1 MPNNLNLNVNP
12 YYDDFSDDKQYQRIL
27 FKPGYAV
34 QARELTQI
42 QTILQ
47 KQVERFG
54 NHVFKEGAVITG
66 CDYALNTKVPYVKI
80 LDTDNASVTID
91 NDVLASYEGE
101 VLVNAATGLKAVI
114 KKATGGSESA
124 ILKTLHVQYLNQGT
138 NGTTTAFPA
147 SSVLYLESDDGITF
161 VVAASG
167 VTPTGYGSL
176 FSLKDGIIYG
186 KGTFVIHQEQTVV
199 VSAYSTTPSKKVGVT
214 IMESIV
220 GSDADS
226 TLLDPATGTYNY
238 TAPGADRLKVSTL
251 LESFDPNAV
260 TADNFNVLFELV
272 AGRVARRYDLTDY
285 GELNKVLARRTYDES
300 GDYTI
305 TPFTLSVREH
315 LKSGNNGGVY
325 AGAEG
330 DASKLALGVSAGKAY
345 VKGYEYQTYATQYF
359 DVDKETETRDVED
372 ANISTAYGNFV
383 IVKEVCGVASLN
395 AGTLVNLYGDIIALD
410 GTVTTPFSPA
420 QAATN
425 SNSDT
430 AAPNAANLIGTARV
444 ASLEYHSGTIGNSAC
459 KYRLYL
465 TDIKM
470 TAGNFSSTETIYSS
484 TAPAFFADID
494 TPPAILQDTSYNTML
509 FPLPN
514 RNISTLDLGGVGYD
528 NDFVYRKML
537 TGTTSNAGVVT
548 FNLSGDE
555 TFAFTAT
562 TTTTRNNEIIVVP
575 NAAVTSGSGVTIYY
589 EKGQIIPLG
598 ASASTTQGAVTAITS
613 TAGAGGPPNLMT
625 IDIFTD
631 GATLLDS
638 GVSVTVYVSVRK
650 TDTSPKT
657 KTLRKNRKLKLQISK
672 DFITTS
678 TITSG
683 ASTTFTIAS
692 IVSDDMSVGDKVY
705 HDSDA
710 DGVYTFIGTIGTI
723 NTGTGTVTFASS
735 ATAASSL
742 ASGGTVRITHPSFN
756 PTTKTLDG
764 SLSLGQYDV
773 IKINSVLSGSN
784 ATLFTSITTDSTSV
798 FELNTG
804 QTNSLYELS
813 SINKKSSETFDL
825 SHATNNKRLVVDFD
839 YFEHSNTSLGGYFSV
854 DSYPLPVQGTA
865 ATSAQI
871 EWTEIPKYKTS
882 NGVEYDLR
890 DVLDFRGTVT
900 EIANIT
906 TATGTTIMNPVAY
919 TETNKSFLAGI
930 FIPHAQEEFTTNYQ
944 YNLGRVDRVILNVE
958 GEFEVMKGIPDPT
971 PVSRLQPGNAM
982 TLGTVF
988 IPPFPSTSPKVA
1000 RSLSR
1005 REFAAVATTVENRRF
1020 TMQDINTIAENVK
1033 DLRKYTELSFLE
1045 QHLLN
1050 DTIATSA
1057 GVERPKNGILVD
1069 DFLDHSRGDVEDP
1082 NYSCAIFNGIL
1093 QPTLEPVNARFDVA
1107 GLTNLVRTSKDV
1119 FIVVEQTAGAY
1130 EYEVGQTATSST
1142 SGATGTIRHVVSL
1155 AAASNHTWWR
1165 LYLEDVTGTF
1175 GVGNPITSV
1184 TTAGDPVT
1192 GTIPPSISSVAHISA
1207 ASLPLI
1213 LRPVA
1218 VVSASAGN
1226 LVTLPYTQAVY
1237 VENPYASESINTTNK
1252 LLFTYEGTVELSP
1265 FCDPWF
1271 DEENTPEGDSF
1282 TLPTTGSTT
1291 WFASV
1296 VAPPRAAAPATSGTT
1311 GTGGGDGPPG
1321 TSGGSTSGGGGI
1333 QYIYNPMSQSYVPD
1347 NFNTLL

>member
-80 LDTDNASVTID
+80 LDTDNASVAID
-91 NDVLASYEGE
+91 NADLADYEGE
-101 VLVNAATGLKAVI
+101 VLVNSATGLKAVI
-114 KKATGGSESA
+114 KKTTPSA
-124 ILKTLHVQYLNQGT
+124 IYKTLHVQYLNQGT

-147 SSVLYLESDDGITF
+147 DAVLYLESDDTITF
-161 VVAASG
+161 VVAPSG

-214 IMESIV
+214 IVESIV

-238 TAPGADRLKVSTL
+238 TAPGADRLKVATL

-260 TADNFNVLFELV
+260 TADDFNVLFELV

-305 TPFTLSVREH
+305 TPFILSIREH

-325 AGAEG
+325 TSGNG
-330 DASKLALGVSAGKAY
+330 GSASKLALGVSAGKAY

-359 DVDKETETRDVED
+359 DVDKETETRDVES
-372 ANISTAYGNFV
+372 ANVSTAYGNYV

-395 AGTLVNLYGDIIALD
+395 AGTLVELYA
-410 GTVTTPFSPA
+410 GTASA
-420 QAATN
+420 AANAATLAGN
-425 SNSDT
+425 TNSDT
-430 AAPNAANLIGTARV
+430 TAPDGTKLGTARV
-444 ASLEYHSGTIGNSAC
+444 LSLEYHSGTVGNEAC

-465 TDIKM
+465 SDIKM
-470 TAGNFSSTETIYSS
+470 TAGDFSNVVTIYAS

-494 TPPAILQDTSYNTML
+494 STPATLQDTSYNTL
-509 FPLPN
+509 LVSLPS
-514 RNISTLDLGGVGYD
+514 RNVSTLDLGAGYN

-537 TGTTSNAGVVT
+537 TGTTSNTGAVT
-548 FNLSGDE
+548 FTLSGNE
-555 TFAFTAT
+555 TFAFTSNT
-562 TTTTRNNEIIVVP
+562 TTARNNEVILVA
-575 NAAVTSGSGVTIYY
+575 NADATHSSGVTFIY
-589 EKGQIIPLG
+589 EKGQIIPLA
-598 ASASTTQGAVTAITS
+598 ASATASSGAITALTS
-613 TAGAGGPPNLMT
+613 TSMT
-625 IDIFTD
+625 IDIYTD
-631 GATLLDS
+631 GATTLDS
-638 GVSVTVYVSVRK
+638 GIGVTAYVSVRK

-672 DFITTS
+672 DFTTTS

-683 ASTTFTIAS
+683 SSTTFTIAS
-692 IVSDDMSVGDKVY
+692 IASDDMSVGDKVY
-705 HDSDA
+705 HEDG
-710 DGVYTFIGTIGTI
+710 GVYTLIGTIGTI

-735 ATAASSL
+735 ATAASNL

-784 ATLFTSITTDSTSV
+784 TTAFTSIATDSTSV

-804 QTNSLYELS
+804 QTNSFYELS
-813 SINKKSSETFDL
+813 SISKKTDETFDL

-839 YFEHSNTSLGGYFSV
+839 YFEHSNSASLGGYFTV
-854 DSYPLPVQGTA
+854 DSYPLPAQGTA
-865 ATSAQI
+865 ASSAQI
-871 EWTEIPKYKTS
+871 EWTEMPKYKTP
-882 NGVEYDLR
+882 NGVEYELR
-890 DVLDFRGTVT
+890 DMLDFRGTVN
-900 EIANIT
+900 EISGIT
-906 TATGTTIMNPVAY
+906 TSTGTTIMNPVVY
-919 TETNKSFLAGI
+919 TEANKSFLAGI
-930 FIPHAQEEFTTNYQ
+930 YIPHAQEEFTTDYQ

-958 GEFEVMKGIPDPT
+958 GEFEVMTGIPDPT
-971 PVSRLQPGNAM
+971 PVARPQPGNAM

-988 IPPFPSTSPKVA
+988 IPPFPAASPKVA

-1005 REFAAVATTVENRRF
+1005 KEFAAVATPVENRRF
-1020 TMQDINTIAENVK
+1020 TMRDINTIAEDVK

-1045 QHLLN
+1045 QRLLN
-1050 DTIATSA
+1050 DTITTSA
-1057 GVERPKNGILVD
+1057 GAERPKNGILVD
-1069 DFLDHSRGDVEDP
+1069 DFLDHSRGDVDDP

-1093 QPTLEPVNARFDVA
+1093 QPTLKPVNAKFDVA

-1119 FIVVEQTAGAY
+1119 FIVVEQTGGAY
-1130 EYEVGQTATSST
+1130 EYEVGQTATSSST
-1142 SGATGTIRHVVSL
+1142 ATGTIKHVVVL
-1155 AAASNHTWWR
+1155 ATDTTTNYTWVR

-1175 GVGNPITSV
+1175 AGGNTITSV
-1184 TTAGDPVT
+1184 TSEGDPVT
-1192 GTIPPSISSVAHISA
+1192 GTIPSNISSVTNMLA

-1213 LRPVA
+1213 LRPDA

-1237 VENPYASESINTTNK
+1237 AENPYASESINTTNK

-1265 FCDPWF
+1265 LSDPWF
-1271 DEENTPEGDSF
+1271 DEENSPEGDSF
-1282 TLPTTGSTT
+1282 TLPTTGATS

-1311 GTGGGDGPPG
+1311 STTGTTTGTGDGG
-1321 TSGGSTSGGGGI
+1321 TSSGGTYGGGGLGL
-1333 QYIYNPMSQSYVPD
+1333 QYNYNPSTGAYEPVYT
-1347 NFNTLL
+1347 NTLLTLI

>member
-1 MPNNLNLNVNP
+1 MANNINLNVNP

-80 LDTDNASVTID
+80 LDTDNASVAID
-91 NDVLASYEGE
+91 NADLADYEGE
-101 VLVNAATGLKAVI
+101 VLVNSATGLKAII

-124 ILKTLHVQYLNQGT
+124 IYKTLHVQYLNQGT

-147 SSVLYLESDDGITF
+147 DAVLYLESDNTITF
-161 VVAASG
+161 VVAPSG

-214 IMESIV
+214 IVESIV

-238 TAPGADRLKVSTL
+238 TAPGADRLKVATL

-260 TADNFNVLFELV
+260 TADDFNVLFELV

-305 TPFTLSVREH
+305 TPFTLSIREH

-325 AGAEG
+325 TSGNG
-330 DASKLALGVSAGKAY
+330 GSASKLALGVSAGKAY

-372 ANISTAYGNFV
+372 ANVSTAYGNYV

-395 AGTLVNLYGDIIALD
+395 AGTLVNLYGDVPL
-410 GTVTTPFSPA
+410 TPFTPS

-430 AAPNAANLIGTARV
+430 AAPNAGNLIGTARV
-444 ASLEYHSGTIGNSAC
+444 ASLEYHSGTIGAAAC

-470 TAGNFSSTETIYSS
+470 TAGDFSSTETIYSS

-494 TPPAILQDTSYNTML
+494 STPATLQDTSYNTML
-509 FPLPN
+509 VSLPS
-514 RNISTLDLGGVGYD
+514 RNISTLDLGAGYN

-537 TGTTSNAGVVT
+537 TGTTSNTGVVT
-548 FNLSGDE
+548 FTLSGNE

-575 NAAVTSGSGVTIYY
+575 NAAVTSGAGATTYY

-598 ASASTTQGAVTAITS
+598 ASASTTQGAITALTS
-613 TAGAGGPPNLMT
+613 TSMT
-625 IDIFTD
+625 IDIVTD
-631 GATLLDS
+631 GATTLDS
-638 GVSVTVYVSVRK
+638 TVGVTVYASVKK
-650 TDTSPKT
+650 TDTNPRT
-657 KTLRKNRKLKLQISK
+657 KTLRKNRKLKLQISR
-672 DFITTS
+672 DLTTTNDAAGTVTTGETSFTVTSLS
-678 TITSG
+678 TVDAASGTS
-683 ASTTFTIAS
+683 
-692 IVSDDMSVGDKVY
+692 SDVVVGDKVY
-705 HDSDA
+705 YSPTPA
-710 DGVYTFIGTIGTI
+710 TKGTFQLVGTVTSVTPGTGTIGI
-723 NTGTGTVTFASS
+723 
-735 ATAASSL
+735 TAAL
-742 ASGGTVRITHPSFN
+742 AAGAFPAASTIRITHPSFN
-756 PTTKTLDG
+756 PNTFTFDAP
-764 SLSLGQYDV
+764 LSLGQYDV
-773 IKINSVLSGSN
+773 IKVNSVLSGPNTTAFS
-784 ATLFTSITTDSTSV
+784 SIATDSTSV

-804 QTNSLYELS
+804 QTNSFYELS
-813 SINKKSSETFDL
+813 SISKKTDETFDL

-839 YFEHSNTSLGGYFSV
+839 YFEHSNSASLGGYFTV

-865 ATSAQI
+865 ASSAQI
-871 EWTEIPKYKTS
+871 EWTEMPKYKTP
-882 NGVEYDLR
+882 NGVEYELR
-890 DVLDFRGTVT
+890 DVLDFRGTVN
-900 EIANIT
+900 EVSGIT
-906 TATGTTIMNPVAY
+906 TSTGTTIMNPVVY
-919 TETNKSFLAGI
+919 TEANKSFLAGI
-930 FIPHAQEEFTTNYQ
+930 YTPHAQEEFTTDYQ

-958 GEFEVMKGIPDPT
+958 GEFEVMTGIPDPT
-971 PVSRLQPGNAM
+971 PVARPQPGNAM

-988 IPPFPSTSPKVA
+988 IPPFPATSPKVA

-1005 REFAAVATTVENRRF
+1005 KEFAAVATPVENRRF
-1020 TMQDINTIAENVK
+1020 TMRDINTIAEDVK

-1045 QHLLN
+1045 QRLLN
-1050 DTIATSA
+1050 DTITTGGA
-1057 GVERPKNGILVD
+1057 ERPKNGILVD
-1069 DFLDHSRGDVEDP
+1069 DFLDHSRGDVDDP

-1093 QPTLEPVNARFDVA
+1093 QPTLKPVNAKFDVA

-1119 FIVVEQTAGAY
+1119 FIVVEQTGGAY
-1130 EYEVGQTATSST
+1130 EYEVGQTATSSST
-1142 SGATGTIRHVVSL
+1142 ATGTIKHVVVL
-1155 AAASNHTWWR
+1155 ATDTTTNYTWVR

-1175 GVGNPITSV
+1175 AGGNTITSV
-1184 TTAGDPVT
+1184 TSEGDPVT
-1192 GTIPPSISSVAHISA
+1192 GTIPSNISSVTNMLA

-1213 LRPVA
+1213 LRPDA
-1218 VVSASAGN
+1218 VVAASAGN

-1237 VENPYASESINTTNK
+1237 AENPYASESINTTNK

-1265 FCDPWF
+1265 LSDPWF
-1271 DEENTPEGDSF
+1271 DEENSPEGDSF
-1282 TLPTTGSTT
+1282 TLPTTGATS

-1311 GTGGGDGPPG
+1311 STTGTTTGTGDGGTYGSGSSG
-1321 TSGGSTSGGGGI
+1321 T
-1333 QYIYNPMSQSYVPD
+1333 QYNYNPSTGAYEPVYT
-1347 NFNTLL
+1347 NTLM

>member
-80 LDTDNASVTID
+80 LDTDNASVAID
-91 NDVLASYEGE
+91 NADLADYEGE
-101 VLVNAATGLKAVI
+101 VLVNSATGLKAVI
-114 KKATGGSESA
+114 KKTTGGSQSA
-124 ILKTLHVQYLNQGT
+124 IYKTLHVQYLNQGT

-147 SSVLYLESDDGITF
+147 DAVLYLESDNTITF
-161 VVAASG
+161 VVAPSG

-214 IMESIV
+214 IVESIV
-220 GSDADS
+220 GADADS

-238 TAPGADRLKVSTL
+238 TAPGADRLKVATL

-260 TADNFNVLFELV
+260 TADDFNVLFELV

-305 TPFTLSVREH
+305 TPFILSIREH

-325 AGAEG
+325 TSGNG
-330 DASKLALGVSAGKAY
+330 GSASKLALGVSAGKAY

-359 DVDKETETRDVED
+359 DVDKETETRDVES
-372 ANISTAYGNFV
+372 ANVSTAYGNYV

-395 AGTLVNLYGDIIALD
+395 AGTLVELYAGTASAAANSAALA
-410 GTVTTPFSPA
+410 GNT
-420 QAATN
+420 
-425 SNSDT
+425 NSDT
-430 AAPNAANLIGTARV
+430 TAPAGTKLGTARV
-444 ASLEYHSGTIGNSAC
+444 LSLEYHSGTVGNEAC

-465 TDIKM
+465 SDIKM
-470 TAGNFSSTETIYSS
+470 TAGDFSNVVTIYAS

-494 TPPAILQDTSYNTML
+494 STPATLQDTSYNTL
-509 FPLPN
+509 LVSLPS
-514 RNISTLDLGGVGYD
+514 RNVSTLDLGAGYN

-537 TGTTSNAGVVT
+537 TGTTSNTGAVT
-548 FNLSGDE
+548 FTLSGNE
-555 TFAFTAT
+555 TFAFTSNT
-562 TTTTRNNEIIVVP
+562 TTARNNEVILVA
-575 NAAVTSGSGVTIYY
+575 NADATHSGGTFIY
-589 EKGQIIPLG
+589 EKGQIIPLA
-598 ASASTTQGAVTAITS
+598 ASATASSGAITALTS
-613 TAGAGGPPNLMT
+613 TSMT
-625 IDIFTD
+625 IDIYTD
-631 GATLLDS
+631 GATTLDS
-638 GVSVTVYVSVRK
+638 GIGVTAYVSVRK

-672 DFITTS
+672 DFTTTS

-683 ASTTFTIAS
+683 SSTTFTIAS
-692 IVSDDMSVGDKVY
+692 IASDDMSVGDKVY

-710 DGVYTFIGTIGTI
+710 DGVYTLIGTIGTI

-784 ATLFTSITTDSTSV
+784 TTAFTSIATDSTSV

-804 QTNSLYELS
+804 QTNSFYELS
-813 SINKKSSETFDL
+813 SISKKTDETFDL

-839 YFEHSNTSLGGYFSV
+839 YFEHSNSASLGGYFTV
-854 DSYPLPVQGTA
+854 DSYPLPAQGTA
-865 ATSAQI
+865 ASSAQI
-871 EWTEIPKYKTS
+871 EWTEMPKYKTP
-882 NGVEYDLR
+882 NGVEYELR
-890 DVLDFRGTVT
+890 DVLDFRGTVN
-900 EIANIT
+900 EISGIT
-906 TATGTTIMNPVAY
+906 TSTGTTIMNPVVY
-919 TETNKSFLAGI
+919 TEANKSFLAGI
-930 FIPHAQEEFTTNYQ
+930 YIPHAQEEFTTDYQ

-958 GEFEVMKGIPDPT
+958 GEFEVMTGIPDPT
-971 PVSRLQPGNAM
+971 PVARPQPGNAM

-988 IPPFPSTSPKVA
+988 IPPFPAASPKVA

-1005 REFAAVATTVENRRF
+1005 KEFAAVATPVENRRF
-1020 TMQDINTIAENVK
+1020 TMRDINTIAEDVK

-1045 QHLLN
+1045 QRLLN
-1050 DTIATSA
+1050 DTITTSA
-1057 GVERPKNGILVD
+1057 GAERPKNGILVD
-1069 DFLDHSRGDVEDP
+1069 DFLDHSRGDVDDP

-1093 QPTLEPVNARFDVA
+1093 QPTLKPVNAKFDVA

-1119 FIVVEQTAGAY
+1119 FIVVEQTGGAY
-1130 EYEVGQTATSST
+1130 EYEVGQTATSSST
-1142 SGATGTIRHVVSL
+1142 ATGTIKHVVVL
-1155 AAASNHTWWR
+1155 ATDTTTNYTWVR

-1175 GVGNPITSV
+1175 AGGNTITSL
-1184 TTAGDPVT
+1184 TSEGDPVT
-1192 GTIPPSISSVAHISA
+1192 GTIPSNISSVTNMLA

-1213 LRPVA
+1213 LRPDA

-1237 VENPYASESINTTNK
+1237 AENPYASESINTTNK

-1265 FCDPWF
+1265 LSDPWF
-1271 DEENTPEGDSF
+1271 DEENSPEGDSF
-1282 TLPTTGSTT
+1282 TLPTTGATS

-1311 GTGGGDGPPG
+1311 STTGTTTGTGDGG
-1321 TSGGSTSGGGGI
+1321 TSSGGTYGGGSSGL
-1333 QYIYNPMSQSYVPD
+1333 QYNYNPSTGAYEPVYT
-1347 NFNTLL
+1347 NTLI

>member
-101 VLVNAATGLKAVI
+101 VLVNSATGLKAII

-124 ILKTLHVQYLNQGT
+124 IYKTLHVQYLNQGT

-147 SSVLYLESDDGITF
+147 DAVLYLESDNTITF
-161 VVAASG
+161 VVAPSG

-214 IMESIV
+214 IVESIV

-238 TAPGADRLKVSTL
+238 TAPGADRLKVATL

-260 TADNFNVLFELV
+260 TADDFNVLFELV

-305 TPFTLSVREH
+305 TPFALSIREH

-325 AGAEG
+325 TSGNG
-330 DASKLALGVSAGKAY
+330 GSASKLALGVSAGKAY

-359 DVDKETETRDVED
+359 DVDKETETRDAES
-372 ANISTAYGNFV
+372 ANVSTAYGNYV

-395 AGTLVNLYGDIIALD
+395 AGTLVELYA
-410 GTVTTPFSPA
+410 GTASA
-420 QAATN
+420 AATN

-430 AAPNAANLIGTARV
+430 TAPAGTKLGTARV
-444 ASLEYHSGTIGNSAC
+444 LSLEYHSGTVGNAAC

-465 TDIKM
+465 SDIKM
-470 TAGNFSSTETIYSS
+470 TAGDFSNVVTIYSS

-494 TPPAILQDTSYNTML
+494 STPATLQDTSYNTML
-509 FPLPN
+509 VSLPS
-514 RNISTLDLGGVGYD
+514 RNISTLDLGAGYN

-537 TGTTSNAGVVT
+537 TGTASTAGVVT
-548 FNLSGDE
+548 FTLSGNE
-555 TFAFTAT
+555 TFAFTANT
-562 TTTTRNNEIIVVP
+562 TTARDNEVILVA
-575 NAAVTSGSGVTIYY
+575 NANVTLSGGGATQY
-589 EKGQIIPLG
+589 EKGQIIPLA
-598 ASASTTQGAVTAITS
+598 ASATTSTGAITALTS
-613 TAGAGGPPNLMT
+613 TSMT
-625 IDIFTD
+625 IDIHSS
-631 GATLLDS
+631 AIDS
-638 GVSVTVYVSVRK
+638 VGVTAYVSVRK

-672 DFITTS
+672 DFTTTS

-683 ASTTFTIAS
+683 SSTTFTIAS
-692 IVSDDMSVGDKVY
+692 IASDDMAVGDKVY

-710 DGVYTFIGTIGTI
+710 DGVYTLIGTIGTI

-784 ATLFTSITTDSTSV
+784 ATAFTSIATDSTSV

-804 QTNSLYELS
+804 QTNSFYDLS
-813 SINKKSSETFDL
+813 SISKKTDETFDL
-825 SHATNNKRLVVDFD
+825 SSATNNKRLVVDFD
-839 YFEHSNTSLGGYFSV
+839 YFEHSNSASLGGYFTV
-854 DSYPLPVQGTA
+854 DSYPLPAQGTA
-865 ATSAQI
+865 ASSAQI
-871 EWTEIPKYKTS
+871 EWTEMPKYKS
-882 NGVEYDLR
+882 PNGVEYELR
-890 DVLDFRGTVT
+890 DVLDFRGTVN
-900 EIANIT
+900 EISGIT
-906 TATGTTIMNPVAY
+906 TSTSTTIMNPVMY
-919 TETNKSFLAGI
+919 TEANKTFLAGI
-930 FIPHAQEEFTTNYQ
+930 YTPHAQEEFTTDYQ

-958 GEFEVMKGIPDPT
+958 GEFEVMPGIPDPT
-971 PVSRLQPGNAM
+971 PVARPQPGNAM

-988 IPPFPSTSPKVA
+988 IPPFPATSPKVA

-1005 REFAAVATTVENRRF
+1005 KEFAAVATPVENRRF
-1020 TMQDINTIAENVK
+1020 TMRDINTIAEDVK

-1045 QHLLN
+1045 QRLLN
-1050 DTIATSA
+1050 DTITTS

-1069 DFLDHSRGDVEDP
+1069 DFLNHSRGDVDDP

-1093 QPTLEPVNARFDVA
+1093 QPTLKPVNAKFDVA
-1107 GLTNLVRTSKDV
+1107 GLTNLVQTSKDV
-1119 FIVVEQTAGAY
+1119 FIVVEQTGGAY
-1130 EYEVGQTATSST
+1130 EYEVGQTATSSST
-1142 SGATGTIRHVVSL
+1142 ATGTIKHVVVL
-1155 AAASNHTWWR
+1155 ATDTTTNYTWVR

-1175 GVGNPITSV
+1175 AGGNTITSV
-1184 TTAGDPVT
+1184 TSEGDPVT
-1192 GTIPPSISSVAHISA
+1192 GTIPSNISSVTNMLA

-1213 LRPVA
+1213 LRPDA
-1218 VVSASAGN
+1218 VVAASAGN

-1237 VENPYASESINTTNK
+1237 AENPYASESINTTNK

-1265 FCDPWF
+1265 LSDPWF
-1271 DEENTPEGDSF
+1271 DEENSPEGDSF
-1282 TLPTTGSTT
+1282 TLPTTGATS

-1311 GTGGGDGPPG
+1311 STSGTTTGTGDGGTGGG
-1321 TSGGSTSGGGGI
+1321 GGGGL
-1333 QYIYNPMSQSYVPD
+1333 QFRYNPNTGATEIDYT
-1347 NFNTLL
+1347 NTLL

>member
-80 LDTDNASVTID
+80 LDTDNASVAID
-91 NDVLASYEGE
+91 NADLADYEGE
-101 VLVNAATGLKAVI
+101 VLVNSATGLKAVI
-114 KKATGGSESA
+114 KKTTGGSQSA
-124 ILKTLHVQYLNQGT
+124 IYKTLHVQYLNQGT

-147 SSVLYLESDDGITF
+147 DAVLYLESDNTITF
-161 VVAASG
+161 VVAPSG

-214 IMESIV
+214 IVESIV

-238 TAPGADRLKVSTL
+238 TAPGADRLKVATL

-260 TADNFNVLFELV
+260 TADDFNVLFELV

-305 TPFTLSVREH
+305 TPFILSIREH

-325 AGAEG
+325 TSGNG
-330 DASKLALGVSAGKAY
+330 GSASKLALGVSAGKAY

-359 DVDKETETRDVED
+359 NVDKETETRDVES
-372 ANISTAYGNFV
+372 ANVSTAYGNYV

-395 AGTLVNLYGDIIALD
+395 AGTLVELYAGAASAAANSAALA
-410 GTVTTPFSPA
+410 GNT
-420 QAATN
+420 
-425 SNSDT
+425 NSDT
-430 AAPNAANLIGTARV
+430 LAPTGTKLGTARV
-444 ASLEYHSGTIGNSAC
+444 LSLEYHSGTVGNEAC

-465 TDIKM
+465 SDIKM
-470 TAGNFSSTETIYSS
+470 TAGDFSNVVTIYAS

-494 TPPAILQDTSYNTML
+494 STPATLQDTSYNTL
-509 FPLPN
+509 LVSLPS
-514 RNISTLDLGGVGYD
+514 RNVSTLDLGAGYN

-537 TGTTSNAGVVT
+537 TGTTSNTGAVT
-548 FNLSGDE
+548 FTLSGNE
-555 TFAFTAT
+555 TFAFTSNT
-562 TTTTRNNEIIVVP
+562 TTARNNEVILVANVD
-575 NAAVTSGSGVTIYY
+575 ATHSGGTFIY
-589 EKGQIIPLG
+589 EKGQIIPLA
-598 ASASTTQGAVTAITS
+598 ASATASSGAITALTS
-613 TAGAGGPPNLMT
+613 TSMT
-625 IDIFTD
+625 IDIYTN
-631 GATLLDS
+631 GATTLDS
-638 GVSVTVYVSVRK
+638 GIGVTAYVSVRK

-672 DFITTS
+672 DFTTTS
-678 TITSG
+678 TITSSS
-683 ASTTFTIAS
+683 STTFTIAS
-692 IVSDDMSVGDKVY
+692 IASDDMSVGDKVY

-710 DGVYTFIGTIGTI
+710 DGVYTLIGTIGII

-773 IKINSVLSGSN
+773 IKVNSVLSGPN
-784 ATLFTSITTDSTSV
+784 TTAFTSIATDSTS
-798 FELNTG
+798 ELNTG
-804 QTNSLYELS
+804 QTNSFYELS
-813 SINKKSSETFDL
+813 SISKKTDETFDL

-839 YFEHSNTSLGGYFSV
+839 YFEHSNSASLGGYFTV
-854 DSYPLPVQGTA
+854 DSYPLPAQGTA
-865 ATSAQI
+865 ASSAQI
-871 EWTEIPKYKTS
+871 EWTEMPKYKTP
-882 NGVEYDLR
+882 NGVEYELR
-890 DVLDFRGTVT
+890 DMLDFRGTVN
-900 EIANIT
+900 EISGIT
-906 TATGTTIMNPVAY
+906 TSTGTTIMNPVVY
-919 TETNKSFLAGI
+919 TEANKSFLAGI
-930 FIPHAQEEFTTNYQ
+930 YIPHAQEEFTTDYQ

-958 GEFEVMKGIPDPT
+958 GEFEVMTGIPDPT
-971 PVSRLQPGNAM
+971 PVARPQPGNAM

-988 IPPFPSTSPKVA
+988 IPPFPAASPKVA

-1005 REFAAVATTVENRRF
+1005 KEFAAVATPVENRRF
-1020 TMQDINTIAENVK
+1020 TMRDINTIAEDVK

-1045 QHLLN
+1045 QRLLN
-1050 DTIATSA
+1050 DTITTSA
-1057 GVERPKNGILVD
+1057 GAERPKNGILVD
-1069 DFLDHSRGDVEDP
+1069 DFLDHSRGDVDDP

-1093 QPTLEPVNARFDVA
+1093 QPTLKPVNAKFDVA

-1119 FIVVEQTAGAY
+1119 FIVVEQTGGAY
-1130 EYEVGQTATSST
+1130 EYEVGQTATSSST
-1142 SGATGTIRHVVSL
+1142 ATGTIKHVVVL
-1155 AAASNHTWWR
+1155 ATDTTTNYTWVR

-1175 GVGNPITSV
+1175 AGGNTITSV
-1184 TTAGDPVT
+1184 TSEGDPVT
-1192 GTIPPSISSVAHISA
+1192 GTIPSNISSVTNMLA

-1213 LRPVA
+1213 LRPDA

-1237 VENPYASESINTTNK
+1237 AENPYASESINTTNK

-1265 FCDPWF
+1265 LSDPWF
-1271 DEENTPEGDSF
+1271 DEENSPEGDSF
-1282 TLPTTGSTT
+1282 TLPTTGATS

-1311 GTGGGDGPPG
+1311 STTGTTTGTGDV
-1321 TSGGSTSGGGGI
+1321 STSSGSSGL
-1333 QYIYNPMSQSYVPD
+1333 QYNYNPSTGEYELVYT
-1347 NFNTLL
+1347 NTLI

>member
-101 VLVNAATGLKAVI
+101 VLVNSATGLKAII
-114 KKATGGSESA
+114 KKATGGAESA
-124 ILKTLHVQYLNQGT
+124 IYKTLHVQYLNQGT

-147 SSVLYLESDDGITF
+147 DAVLYLESDNTITF
-161 VVAASG
+161 VVAPSG

-214 IMESIV
+214 IVESIV

-238 TAPGADRLKVSTL
+238 TAPGADRLKVATL

-260 TADNFNVLFELV
+260 TADDFNVLFELV

-305 TPFTLSVREH
+305 TPFTLSIREH

-325 AGAEG
+325 TSGNG
-330 DASKLALGVSAGKAY
+330 GSASKLALGVSAGKAY

-359 DVDKETETRDVED
+359 DVDKETETRDVES
-372 ANISTAYGNFV
+372 ANVSTAYGNYV

-395 AGTLVNLYGDIIALD
+395 AGKLVNLYGDVPSTAF
-410 GTVTTPFSPA
+410 TPS

-430 AAPNAANLIGTARV
+430 AAPNAGNLIGTARV
-444 ASLEYHSGTIGNSAC
+444 SSLEYHSGTIGTAAC

-470 TAGNFSSTETIYSS
+470 TAGDFSSTETIYSS

-494 TPPAILQDTSYNTML
+494 STPATLQDTSYNTML
-509 FPLPN
+509 VSLPS
-514 RNISTLDLGGVGYD
+514 RNISTLDLGAGYN

-537 TGTTSNAGVVT
+537 TGTTSNTGVVT
-548 FNLSGDE
+548 FTLSGNE

-575 NAAVTSGSGVTIYY
+575 NAAVTSGAGATTYY

-598 ASASTTQGAVTAITS
+598 ASASTTQGAITALTS
-613 TAGAGGPPNLMT
+613 TSMT
-625 IDIFTD
+625 IDIVTD
-631 GATLLDS
+631 GATTLDS
-638 GVSVTVYVSVRK
+638 TVGVTVYASVKK
-650 TDTSPKT
+650 TDTNPRT
-657 KTLRKNRKLKLQISK
+657 KTLRKNRKLKLQISR
-672 DFITTS
+672 DLTTTNDAAGTVTTGETSFTVTSLS
-678 TITSG
+678 TVDAASGTS
-683 ASTTFTIAS
+683 
-692 IVSDDMSVGDKVY
+692 SDVVVGDKVY
-705 HDSDA
+705 YSPTPA
-710 DGVYTFIGTIGTI
+710 TKGTFQLVGTVTSVTPGTGTIGI
-723 NTGTGTVTFASS
+723 
-735 ATAASSL
+735 TAAL
-742 ASGGTVRITHPSFN
+742 AAGAFPAASTIRITHPSFN
-756 PTTKTLDG
+756 PNTFTFDAP
-764 SLSLGQYDV
+764 LSLGQYDV
-773 IKINSVLSGSN
+773 IKVNSVLSGPNTTAFS
-784 ATLFTSITTDSTSV
+784 SIATDSTSV

-804 QTNSLYELS
+804 QTNSFYELS
-813 SINKKSSETFDL
+813 SISKKTDETFDL

-839 YFEHSNTSLGGYFSV
+839 YFEHSNSASLGGYFTV
-854 DSYPLPVQGTA
+854 DSYPLPAQGTA
-865 ATSAQI
+865 ASSAQI
-871 EWTEIPKYKTS
+871 EWTEMPKYKTP
-882 NGVEYDLR
+882 NGVEYELR
-890 DVLDFRGTVT
+890 DVLDFRGTVN
-900 EIANIT
+900 EVSGIT
-906 TATGTTIMNPVAY
+906 TSTSTTIMNPVVY
-919 TETNKSFLAGI
+919 TEANKTFLAGI
-930 FIPHAQEEFTTNYQ
+930 YTPHAQEEFTTDYQ

-958 GEFEVMKGIPDPT
+958 GEFEVMTGIPDPT
-971 PVSRLQPGNAM
+971 PVARPQPGNAM

-988 IPPFPSTSPKVA
+988 IPPFPATSPKVA

-1005 REFAAVATTVENRRF
+1005 KEFAAVATPVENRRF
-1020 TMQDINTIAENVK
+1020 TMRDINTIAEDVK

-1045 QHLLN
+1045 QRLLN
-1050 DTIATSA
+1050 DTITTGGA
-1057 GVERPKNGILVD
+1057 ERPKNGILVD
-1069 DFLDHSRGDVEDP
+1069 DFLDHSRGDVDDP

-1093 QPTLEPVNARFDVA
+1093 QPTLKPVNAKFDVA
-1107 GLTNLVRTSKDV
+1107 GLTNLVQTSKDV
-1119 FIVVEQTAGAY
+1119 FIVVEQTGGAY
-1130 EYEVGQTATSST
+1130 EYEVGQTATSSST
-1142 SGATGTIRHVVSL
+1142 ATGTIKHVVVL
-1155 AAASNHTWWR
+1155 ATDTTTNYTWVR

-1175 GVGNPITSV
+1175 AGGNTITSV
-1184 TTAGDPVT
+1184 TSEGDPVT
-1192 GTIPPSISSVAHISA
+1192 GTIPSNISSVTNMLA

-1213 LRPVA
+1213 LRPDA
-1218 VVSASAGN
+1218 VVAASAGN

-1237 VENPYASESINTTNK
+1237 AENPYASESINTTNK

-1265 FCDPWF
+1265 LSDPWF
-1271 DEENTPEGDSF
+1271 DEENSPEGDSF
-1282 TLPTTGSTT
+1282 TLPTTGATS

-1311 GTGGGDGPPG
+1311 STSGTTTGTGDGGTGGG
-1321 TSGGSTSGGGGI
+1321 GGGGL
-1333 QYIYNPMSQSYVPD
+1333 QFRYNPSTGATEIDYT
-1347 NFNTLL
+1347 NTLL

>member
-101 VLVNAATGLKAVI
+101 VLVNSATGLKAII

-124 ILKTLHVQYLNQGT
+124 IYKTLHVQYLNQGT

-147 SSVLYLESDDGITF
+147 DAVLYLESDNTITF
-161 VVAASG
+161 VVAPSG
-167 VTPTGYGSL
+167 TTPTGYGSL

-214 IMESIV
+214 IVESIV

-238 TAPGADRLKVSTL
+238 TAPGADRLKVATL

-260 TADNFNVLFELV
+260 TADDFNVLFELV

-305 TPFTLSVREH
+305 TPFALSIREH

-325 AGAEG
+325 TSGNG
-330 DASKLALGVSAGKAY
+330 GSASKLALGVSAGKAY

-359 DVDKETETRDVED
+359 DVDKETETRDAES
-372 ANISTAYGNFV
+372 ANVSTAYGNYV

-395 AGTLVNLYGDIIALD
+395 AGTLVNLYGDVPL
-410 GTVTTPFSPA
+410 TPFTPS

-430 AAPNAANLIGTARV
+430 AAPNAGNLIGTARV
-444 ASLEYHSGTIGNSAC
+444 ASLEYHSGTIGAAAC

-470 TAGNFSSTETIYSS
+470 TAGDFSSTETIYSS

-494 TPPAILQDTSYNTML
+494 STPATLQDTSYNTML
-509 FPLPN
+509 VSLPS
-514 RNISTLDLGGVGYD
+514 RNISTLDLGAGYN

-537 TGTTSNAGVVT
+537 TGTTSNTGVVT
-548 FNLSGDE
+548 FTLSGNE

-575 NAAVTSGSGVTIYY
+575 NAAVTSGAGATTYY

-598 ASASTTQGAVTAITS
+598 ASASTTQGAITALTS
-613 TAGAGGPPNLMT
+613 TSMT
-625 IDIFTD
+625 IDIVTD
-631 GATLLDS
+631 GATTLDS
-638 GVSVTVYVSVRK
+638 TVGVTVYASVKK
-650 TDTSPKT
+650 TDTNPRT
-657 KTLRKNRKLKLQISK
+657 KTLRKNRKLKLQISR
-672 DFITTS
+672 DLTTTNDAAGTVTTGETSFTVTSLS
-678 TITSG
+678 TVDAASGTS
-683 ASTTFTIAS
+683 
-692 IVSDDMSVGDKVY
+692 SDVVVGDKVY
-705 HDSDA
+705 YSPTPA
-710 DGVYTFIGTIGTI
+710 TKGTFQLVGTVTSVTPGTGTIGI
-723 NTGTGTVTFASS
+723 
-735 ATAASSL
+735 TAAL
-742 ASGGTVRITHPSFN
+742 AAGAFPAASTIRITHPSFN
-756 PTTKTLDG
+756 PNTFTFDAP
-764 SLSLGQYDV
+764 LSLGQYDV
-773 IKINSVLSGSN
+773 IKVNSVLSGPNTTAFS
-784 ATLFTSITTDSTSV
+784 SIATDSTSV

-804 QTNSLYELS
+804 QTNSFYELS
-813 SINKKSSETFDL
+813 SISKKTDETFDL

-839 YFEHSNTSLGGYFSV
+839 YFEHSNSASLGGYFTV

-865 ATSAQI
+865 ASSAQI
-871 EWTEIPKYKTS
+871 EWTEMPKYKTP
-882 NGVEYDLR
+882 NGVEYELR
-890 DVLDFRGTVT
+890 DVLDFRGTVN
-900 EIANIT
+900 EVSGIT
-906 TATGTTIMNPVAY
+906 TSTGTTIMNPVVY
-919 TETNKSFLAGI
+919 TEANKSFLAGI
-930 FIPHAQEEFTTNYQ
+930 YTPHAQEEFTTDYQ

-958 GEFEVMKGIPDPT
+958 GEFEVMTGIPDPT
-971 PVSRLQPGNAM
+971 PVARPQPGNAM

-988 IPPFPSTSPKVA
+988 IPPFPATSPKVA

-1005 REFAAVATTVENRRF
+1005 KEFAAVATPVENRRF
-1020 TMQDINTIAENVK
+1020 TMRDINTIAEDVK

-1045 QHLLN
+1045 QRLLN
-1050 DTIATSA
+1050 DTITTS

-1069 DFLDHSRGDVEDP
+1069 DFLNHSRGDVDDP

-1093 QPTLEPVNARFDVA
+1093 QPTLKPVNAKFDVA
-1107 GLTNLVRTSKDV
+1107 GLTNLVQTSKDV
-1119 FIVVEQTAGAY
+1119 FIVVEQTGGAY
-1130 EYEVGQTATSST
+1130 EYEVGQTATSSST
-1142 SGATGTIRHVVSL
+1142 ATGTIKHVVVL
-1155 AAASNHTWWR
+1155 ATDTTTNYTWVR

-1175 GVGNPITSV
+1175 AGGNTITSV
-1184 TTAGDPVT
+1184 TSEGDPVT
-1192 GTIPPSISSVAHISA
+1192 GTIPSNISSVTNMLA

-1213 LRPVA
+1213 LRPDA
-1218 VVSASAGN
+1218 VVAASAGN

-1237 VENPYASESINTTNK
+1237 AENPYASESINTTNK

-1265 FCDPWF
+1265 LSDPWF
-1271 DEENTPEGDSF
+1271 DEENSPEGDSF
-1282 TLPTTGSTT
+1282 TLPTTGATS

-1311 GTGGGDGPPG
+1311 STSGTTTGTGDGGTGGG
-1321 TSGGSTSGGGGI
+1321 GGGGGL
-1333 QYIYNPMSQSYVPD
+1333 QFRYNPNTGATEIDYT
-1347 NFNTLL
+1347 NTLL